1 MTRTEHSRI
10 WPQWASGVRH
20 KWARNGDIRADSF
33 TTELRKLAARR
44 GSREDTKADSNGDN
58 EDTRRA
64 KRRRPAA
71 KPVIKQPKWY
81 DDGALRLVMPLIL
94 GGIGMAAGTWA
105 IRRAMNK
112 FMKAADREAKLPGAL
127 TDLPKTI
134 DGISVLRSW
143 DDVYDFRPEGVEVPE
158 STRDEMYGFAH
169 VLSRVPHMGAYFGTA
184 GGLKDAP
191 VIMIS
196 PGEALKK
203 LVQHE
208 LGHAAQDRDPGAPLR
223 RPKLS
228 NRLGPFISGR
238 FTPVYRHEVDAWERA
253 GIPADDPLRRAAL
266 GTYAMGWAPQQGGV
280 YGVATGIAAPIVARA
295 VARRKAKQDVE
306 RVPQQEDIQ
315 AATAAMFDHGQRL
328 SEDWAAAAELPKA
341 AGLLKSASGAET
353 PGERLRRQIWEA
365 EHTGRGVTRFPPMPG
380 SNSWVQA
387 YQDPGKTT
395 SAALPGGVRGDYT
408 VGQWYPYSTWSNAF
422 ERKVQQAEAKAR
434 RWYPGYDRLREP
446 GQHLL
451 TQHAYTGVR
460 FPQLYRYLLASNYPG
475 VEREY
480 KLKVK
485 PGYGGHAERND
496 YYKSTYVEPLRR
508 LFGYK
513 ETPK

>member
-1 MTRTEHSRI
+1 M
-10 WPQWASGVRH
+10 
-20 KWARNGDIRADSF
+20 
-33 TTELRKLAARR
+33 
-44 GSREDTKADSNGDN
+44 
-58 EDTRRA
+58 
-64 KRRRPAA
+64 
-71 KPVIKQPKWY
+71 
-81 DDGALRLVMPLIL
+81 
-94 GGIGMAAGTWA
+94 
-105 IRRAMNK
+105 
-112 FMKAADREAKLPGAL
+112 
-127 TDLPKTI
+127 
-134 DGISVLRSW
+134 LRSW
-143 DDVYDFRPEGVEVPE
+143 NDVYDFRPEGVEVPE

-169 VLSRVPHMGAYFGTA
+169 VLSKVPHMGAYFGDA

-191 VIMIS
+191 VIMVS

-395 SAALPGGVRGDYT
+395 SAALPGGCAATTPWVSGIRIPRGAT
-408 VGQWYPYSTWSNAF
+408 LCAQGAAGRGQGPPL
-422 ERKVQQAEAKAR
+422 V
-434 RWYPGYDRLREP
+434 PGYDRLREP

-451 TQHAYTGVR
+451 TQHATPASG
-460 FPQLYRYLLASNYPG
+460 FLSCTDTCWPQLPG

-480 KLKVK
+480 RLKVK

-496 YYKSTYVEPLRR
+496 Y
-508 LFGYK
+508 
-513 ETPK
+513 